1 MKFGMFHLSKHRR
14 PFYFTPEHN
23 CWWFTNF
30 AWIFYSF
37 ILIHQK
43 ILTILLFVFWPRYAY
58 HVLHGYI
65 FKCIHLNASWINTV
79 KNYYW
84 KHLHFFHFQLKNVW
98 NMSEKDGEGAWK
110 KENKH
115 SSGKYNCHLAFTTV
129 LNAGFSVFISIRKIG
144 IRSVFRFSIK
154 CRKGNAKKTYTHT
167 HKIDYLWNVEKLSQ
181 FDLLPLKIHY
191 FSEFIW

>member
-79 KNYYW
+79 KIIIENIYIFSISSW
-84 KHLHFFHFQLKNVW
+84 KMCETWVRKTEREREKKKTSIALENTIAIWHSPLYLTLGFQFSYQFVKL
-98 NMSEKDGEGAWK
+98 EFAR
-110 KENKH
+110 
-115 SSGKYNCHLAFTTV
+115 
-129 LNAGFSVFISIRKIG
+129 FSVF
-144 IRSVFRFSIK
+144 
-154 CRKGNAKKTYTHT
+154 
-167 HKIDYLWNVEKLSQ
+167 L
-181 FDLLPLKIHY
+181 
-191 FSEFIW
+191 

>member
-30 AWIFYSF
+30 PCIFYSF

-79 KNYYW
+79 KIIIENIYI
-84 KHLHFFHFQLKNVW
+84 FPHFQLKKVW
-98 NMSEKDGEGAWK
+98 NMSEKDGESAWK
-110 KENKH
+110 KRTSTALENTIAI
-115 SSGKYNCHLAFTTV
+115 LAFTTV

-154 CRKGNAKKTYTHT
+154 CRKGNAKKHIHT
-167 HKIDYLWNVEKLSQ
+167 LTK
-181 FDLLPLKIHY
+181 
-191 FSEFIW
+191 

>member
-30 AWIFYSF
+30 ACIFYSF

-79 KNYYW
+79 KIIIENIYI
-84 KHLHFFHFQLKNVW
+84 FSHFQLKNVW
-98 NMSEKDGEGAWK
+98 NMNEKDGESAWK
-110 KENKH
+110 KRTSTALENTIAIWH
-115 SSGKYNCHLAFTTV
+115 SPLYLTLGFQFSYQFVKLEFAR
-129 LNAGFSVFISIRKIG
+129 FSVF
-144 IRSVFRFSIK
+144 
-154 CRKGNAKKTYTHT
+154 
-167 HKIDYLWNVEKLSQ
+167 L
-181 FDLLPLKIHY
+181 
-191 FSEFIW
+191 

>member
-79 KNYYW
+79 KIIIENIYIFSISSW
-84 KHLHFFHFQLKNVW
+84 KMCETWVRKTERAREKKKTSIALENTIAIWHSPLYLTLGFQFSYQFVKL
-98 NMSEKDGEGAWK
+98 DFAR
-110 KENKH
+110 
-115 SSGKYNCHLAFTTV
+115 
-129 LNAGFSVFISIRKIG
+129 FSVF
-144 IRSVFRFSIK
+144 
-154 CRKGNAKKTYTHT
+154 
-167 HKIDYLWNVEKLSQ
+167 L
-181 FDLLPLKIHY
+181 
-191 FSEFIW
+191 